1 MDLKLSYP
9 RKIRESMTLEP
20 SVSIYNAF
28 NQSNL
33 DGPGNTLSGVLNSGP
48 GSVNDSTS
56 TDHLTTRILP
66 GSGVFDLGSPR
77 VLEFGLKFTF

>member
-1 MDLKLSYP
+1 MS
-9 RKIRESMTLEP
+9 LEP

-48 GSVNDSTS
+48 GSVNGSTFA
-56 TDHLTTRILP
+56 DHQTTRILP

-77 VLEFGLKFTF
+77 VMEFGLKFTF